1 MHGTKLAPALTA
13 AILLCASPSAGSPKM
28 DEGTAGHGHAHDTM
42 REAEGA
48 PPTVALEVIPDSVAG
63 YNLHLVTDNFR
74 FSPDKAGIATEGIE
88 GHAHL
93 YVNGE
98 KKARVYGPWFHLP
111 DGWLA
116 AGENTVRVTL
126 NDNVHRV
133 WAAGGK
139 PVAAEV
145 ILTEAG
151 AFAGTVIER
160 SLGEGKAETIVVPR
174 GAAVR
179 LVLHA
184 PAGTEL
190 HLHGYDLTG
199 TAGPDAPVIMT
210 FDAHHL
216 GRFPIEAHGIDDVLG
231 RAEKALAY
239 VEVRPE

>member
-1 MHGTKLAPALTA
+1 
-13 AILLCASPSAGSPKM
+13 M
-28 DEGTAGHGHAHDTM
+28 DQGRAGHGHAHDKM
-42 REAEGA
+42 REAKEA
-48 PPTVALEVIPDSVAG
+48 PPTVALEVTPDSVGG
-63 YNLHLVTDNFR
+63 YNLHLVTVNFR
-74 FSPDKAGIATEGIE
+74 FSPDKAGTGTEGVE

-98 KKARVYGPWFHLP
+98 KKARVYGPWFHMP

-126 NDNVHRV
+126 NDNVHNV
-133 WAAGGK
+133 WAVGGK

-145 ILTEAG
+145 ILTKAG
-151 AFAGTVIER
+151 ALKATVIER
-160 SLGEGKAETIVVPR
+160 TLGKGPADTIVVTQ
-174 GAAVR
+174 GAAIR

-184 PAGTEL
+184 PAGAEL

-216 GRFPIEAHGIDDVLG
+216 GRFPIEAHGIDDLLG
-231 RAEKALAY
+231 RAEKVLAY